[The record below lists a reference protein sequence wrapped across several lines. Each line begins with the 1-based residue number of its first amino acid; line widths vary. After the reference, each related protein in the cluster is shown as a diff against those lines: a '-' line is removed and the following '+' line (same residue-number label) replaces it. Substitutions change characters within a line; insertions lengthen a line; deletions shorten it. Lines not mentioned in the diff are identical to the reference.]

1 MPNLLSELSKQAKAL
16 PPEERAQL
24 AEELLAS
31 LQEWEGTEIEAAW
44 DSEILRRLDEVERG
58 VAILIPSEDV
68 FAEARRITQ

>member
-1 MPNLLSELSKQAKAL
+1 MPNLLAELSKQAKTL
-16 PPEERAQL
+16 PPEERSQL

-31 LQEWEGTEIEAAW
+31 LQEWAGTEIEAAW

-68 FAEARRITQ
+68 FAEARRIAS

>member
-1 MPNLLSELSKQAKAL
+1 MSDLLSELSKQAKTL

-31 LQEWEGTEIEAAW
+31 LQGWQSIEIETAW

-58 VAILIPSEDV
+58 VAILIPAEDV